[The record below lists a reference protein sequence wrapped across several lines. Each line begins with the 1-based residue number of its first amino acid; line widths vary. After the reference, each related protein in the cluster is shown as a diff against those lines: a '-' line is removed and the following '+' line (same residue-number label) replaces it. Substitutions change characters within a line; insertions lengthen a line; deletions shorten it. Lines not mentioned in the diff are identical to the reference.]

1 MKHLNQEEI
10 KHRHD
15 IIKALLIYDPTI
27 PHRTAARLLA
37 NDHSDLFPTLEIAR
51 NVLRYITGN
60 RGQKHRENAIAGGND
75 RFRQPFTGDAMPIP
89 TPFWDNTPFVFDTS
103 DCLFV
108 ADNHIPFHEEG
119 ALELAVKDGKQR
131 GAKDV
136 AIIGDLLDHYQESSF
151 SRQPDVS
158 TLTQELKDGKQA
170 LRWLRKQFP
179 NGRIIYK
186 KGNHEARWQI
196 KVHKTMPEVGAL
208 LDNFTD
214 EKLGLEELGIEPVN
228 DMRRIDMGYLSA
240 IHGHELGKGTSVLV
254 SAART
259 LQLKGKECAIVA
271 HWHTPT
277 QQRVRTLRGKHI
289 GCWSLGCLCNLTPR
303 YAPFNDWE
311 LGFAVFHRMDEKG
324 NFVVENKTIIDGM
337 VV

>member
-1 MKHLNQEEI
+1 MKRLSKEDSKRRYEI
-10 KHRHD
+10 
-15 IIKALLIYDPTI
+15 IAALLTYSPST
-27 PHRTAARLLA
+27 PHLTAAKMLA
-37 NDHSDLFPTLEIAR
+37 KDYPDLFINVENAR
-51 NVLRYITGN
+51 SALRYVTGN
-60 RGQKHRENAIAGGND
+60 EGGN
-75 RFRQPFTGDAMPIP
+75 RRHNAVASGKGMFRQPFTGEAMPIP
-89 TPFWDNTPFVFDTS
+89 TPFWDNTPFIFDTT
-103 DCLFV
+103 DCLMI

-119 ALELAVKDGKQR
+119 ALELAVKDGKHR

-136 AIIGDLLDHYQESSF
+136 VILGDFLDHYQESDF

-179 NGRIIYK
+179 KGRIIYK

-196 KVHKTMPEVGAL
+196 KVHKTIPEAGAL

-214 EKLGLEELGIEPVN
+214 EKLGLEELGIESVN

-240 IHGHELGKGTSVLV
+240 IHGHELGKGTAVLV
-254 SAART
+254 NAART

-271 HWHTPT
+271 HWHTSS
-277 QQRVRTLRGKHI
+277 QHRVRTLRNRHI
-289 GCWSLGCLCNLTPR
+289 GTWGLACLCNLSPR

-311 LGFAVFHRMDEKG
+311 LGFAVFHRVDSNG